1 MTAAEDLP
9 LPHFCS
15 TEKGRELEEIFRNAT
30 RESLREKVGTYVIL
44 AAKALVGP
52 SKELTRPPFLAEL
65 PCGSV
70 VDVLEVA
77 FLEKE
82 NRIRGRI
89 AEPEGWISLKN
100 TETGYRWA
108 ERSDDFADFD
118 RRLSDSKEILRQASS
133 QGSGLEAEL
142 VDEIK
147 DRFLSDLLYLSSS
160 RRLLK
165 EGLPASPRFE
175 GPPGKTWATSGDGI
189 EEWKQIAGVYT
200 HNVPLVPVVGQLRR
214 EMGRVLLQNHSY
226 VAPFLD
232 AYINNQATQ
241 LSSSDFSAFFEAFQE
256 VKSQVWFD
264 VGGASEPPPRNPDV
278 ADMKEIPASGP
289 PGGWSPEDL
298 EASLQHFFNVS
309 ANTRIEQGDQYFGHT
324 LFGLF
329 LRRLVRR
336 FELDLTLEGSG
347 SKDVSEAVKSEQFR
361 NFVKSIAEPDSQ
373 EILRQILDLSAT
385 KLSAIRRQV
394 EFVFG
399 QGLPKERE
407 KIAKRAFDEIG
418 REGADPKID
427 PFRKDSDF
435 FLEAAARGQL
445 RMLSVGS
452 AAREH
457 ILWDAVIFGAF
468 LQDSDDEWTLR

>member
-232 AYINNQATQ
+232 AYINQATQ
-241 LSSSDFSAFFEAFQE
+241 LSSSDFSAFFEAFEE
-256 VKSQVWFD
+256 VKSQVLTD
-264 VGGASEPPPRNPDV
+264 VGGASGLAPRNPDV
-278 ADMKEIPASGP
+278 DTDMEQVAASGP
-289 PGGWSPEDL
+289 PGGWSPEDFQ
-298 EASLQHFFNVS
+298 ASMQLFAKVA
-309 ANTRIEQGDQYFGHT
+309 ANTRVGQGDQYFGHT

-399 QGLPKERE
+399 QGLPEELAKPV
-407 KIAKRAFDEIG
+407 KRATDEIG

-427 PFRKDSDF
+427 PLRKHSAF
-435 FLEAAARGQL
+435 ILEAAERGQL